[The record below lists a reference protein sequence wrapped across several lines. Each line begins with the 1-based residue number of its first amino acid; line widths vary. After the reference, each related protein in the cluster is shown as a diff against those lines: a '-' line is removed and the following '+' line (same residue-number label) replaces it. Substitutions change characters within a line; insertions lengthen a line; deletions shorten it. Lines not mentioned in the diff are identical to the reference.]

1 MAYIKYG
8 LVSDG
13 NGTWS
18 DFSDP
23 SYTVRSFN
31 YPQKDVLINKYDI
44 QYHTY
49 YQNNDGTW
57 KYSDNYYYGTVTPST
72 ASVFS
77 KNQENWFYP
86 SITQSSLDPLTQSYL
101 DTQNQYQLSTG
112 NPVSP
117 NADGKYNSGISV
129 NVNGTLEL
137 VSSAEDNLLASGFDD
152 PGTYYIQMP
161 LWSLPGT
168 SVSPTL
174 NRSLS
179 SITFSSSDTFSPS
192 ATVTIPFNS
201 SELELPFDD
210 PTTTDELWRIDRDV
224 LINNAIVNSGSVDL
238 SNVKRIKMTLVSSG
252 GAITF
257 KTGQM
262 KMVPSAYS
270 HYYANVDNK
279 TGLLKREDWPT
290 ISQNNLPVLL
300 QDGIKIKNF
309 SYIAKLHLDSVP
321 VSGNHEFSMFGRV
334 NPNFEYNPS
343 SPTSSTNS
351 YLRSKLL
358 IGPTSCT
365 INLYEDCEDNL
376 DNVVFTITRNSILTS
391 GDYYF
396 ITTFQD
402 DHWEAQFFS
411 APEENFIK
419 DIILETGT
427 QTISNAW
434 LSGDNISP
442 FNASIGKG
450 YAGYQMKPNQYGNF
464 YLDYIYSKNAI
475 IAEYESKTFNSYS
488 PVTGVSL
495 FTNAV
500 PDLNLF
506 SSTLTDFKRVVDTN
520 NFNYSGKSEVGFI
533 AEPQNAEKDDVVV
546 EEDTQIVYSNKS
558 LKITKKKNARIAAIK
573 YSSKLQ
579 INDFSK
585 LIFKAKLRYNDI
597 LNKGDFKVVFWN
609 EDRTRVLYIQDIKN
623 LIPNDWNDIEIPI
636 YSNKLYNNKFIFE
649 IGHYGQIDPV
659 PPITDPYGWFWIEQ
673 AELTLE
679 SIEWEAS
686 NNGGASYVP
695 FLTAIN
701 DKYNTINFASQNYY
715 TSLLNKNPYILW
727 EFNDI
732 RYDTFFTG
740 GDGRDKISGAL
751 YTSSGTVLS
760 YQHLINTPG
769 SVVAGSAYVVPA
781 SVNNY
786 YSNKAVAIYG
796 GTNSYVTTSNSET
809 LNQIFGIDPSTPSDI
824 TSSIRFYTDTT
835 GNTINLLSCQGTATG
850 SWKMDISSTA
860 NLVFTALNVG
870 TVTATIPFS
879 TKTGFTTKTWDDKDW
894 HTASFSYD
902 STDNLL
908 SLYWDGKLI
917 KTQTL
922 STDLK
927 LNSIFSIFGPAA
939 TTPHN
944 SWNSFNSTYPF
955 LFVDNVSVHKE
966 VLSQKELFDDNIA
979 ADATYNQLKIR
990 ARAYTKN
997 AWLVGYEAIPHYA
1010 KLGRLREIQ
1019 SQSKIIFNTAIFDQ
1033 STFGID

>member
-23 SYTVRSFN
+23 SYTIRSFN
-31 YPQKDVLINKYDI
+31 YPQKDVSINNYDI

-49 YQNNDGTW
+49 YQNTEGIW
-57 KYSDNYYYGTVTPST
+57 GYSDDYYYGTVTPST
-72 ASVFS
+72 ASVYS
-77 KNQENWFYP
+77 KNQENWSYP
-86 SITQSSLDPLTQSYL
+86 STTQSTLDPLTQSIL
-101 DTQNQYQLSTG
+101 DNQTQYQLETG
-112 NPVSP
+112 NPVSA

-129 NVNGTLEL
+129 SVNGTVEI
-137 VSSAEDNLLASGFDD
+137 VSLAQDNLLASGFND

-161 LWSLPGT
+161 IWSLPGT
-168 SVSPTL
+168 SVTPTL

-179 SITFSSSDTFSPS
+179 SITFSSSETFSPA
-192 ATVTIPFNS
+192 ATVTIPFDS
-201 SELELPFDD
+201 SELELPLDD

-224 LINNAIVNSGSVDL
+224 LVNQSIVGSGSVDL

-252 GAITF
+252 GAFTF

-262 KMVPSAYS
+262 KMIPSSYS

-279 TGLLKREDWPT
+279 VGFLKREDWPT
-290 ISQNNLPVLL
+290 ISQSHLPVLL

-309 SYIAKLHLDSVP
+309 SYVAKLHLDSVP
-321 VSGNHEFSMFGRV
+321 LSGNHEFSMFGRV
-334 NPNFEYNPS
+334 NPDFEYNPA
-343 SPTSSTNS
+343 SPSSSTNC

-358 IGPTSCT
+358 VGPTSCT
-365 INLYEDCEDNL
+365 INLYEDSEDNL
-376 DNVVFTITRNSILTS
+376 DNVVFTITTNEILNG

-396 ITTFQD
+396 ITSFQD
-402 DHWEAQFFS
+402 GQWESKLFT
-411 APEENFIK
+411 APEENFTENIV
-419 DIILETGT
+419 LETGL
-427 QTISNAW
+427 QTISNTW
-434 LSGDNISP
+434 LSGDNITP
-442 FNASIGKG
+442 FDPDIGRG
-450 YAGYQMKPNQYGNF
+450 YAGYQIKPNVYGNF
-464 YLDYIYSKNAI
+464 YLDYIYSKNAV

-506 SSTLTDFKRVVDTN
+506 SSNLTDFKRVSDTN
-520 NFNYSGKSEVGFI
+520 NFNYSGKSEVGFV
-533 AEPQNAEKDDVVV
+533 AEPQDPEKDDVVI
-546 EEDTQIVYSNKS
+546 EEDTQIIYSSKS
-558 LKITKKKNARIAAIK
+558 LKITKKKNARIAAIQ

-585 LIFKAKLRYNDI
+585 LIFKTKLRYNDI
-597 LNKGDFKVVFWN
+597 LKNGDFKVVFWN
-609 EDRTRVLYIQDIKN
+609 ENRTRVLYIQDIKN
-623 LIPNDWNDIEIPI
+623 LVPNYWNEVEIPI
-636 YSNKLYNNKFIFE
+636 YNNKLCNNKFIFE

-673 AELTLE
+673 PELTLE

-701 DKYNTINFASQNYY
+701 DKYKTINFASQNYY

-727 EFNDI
+727 EFNDE

-740 GDGRDKISGAL
+740 GDNRNKVTSQLI
-751 YTSSGTVLS
+751 TSSGTVLS
-760 YQHLINTPG
+760 YQHIVNTPG
-769 SVVAGSAYVVPA
+769 TVVAGSAYTIPA

-786 YSNKAVAIYG
+786 YSNRAVAIYG
-796 GTNSYVTTSNSET
+796 GTDSYIVTNSQT
-809 LNQIFGIDPSTPSDI
+809 LNQVFDIDPITPSDI

-835 GNTINLLSCQGTATG
+835 NNTINLLSCQGTATG
-850 SWKMDISSTA
+850 SWKMDISGTA
-860 NLVFTALNVG
+860 NLVFTSLNVG
-870 TVTATIPFS
+870 TVTASLPFS
-879 TKTGFTTKTWDDKDW
+879 TKTGYTDKTWNDKDW
-894 HTASFSYD
+894 HTASFSYNAAN
-902 STDNLL
+902 NLL
-908 SLYWDGKLI
+908 SLYWDGKLL
-917 KTQTL
+917 KTQIL

-927 LNSIFSIFGPAA
+927 MNSTFGVLGPAA

-966 VLSQKELFDDNIA
+966 VLSQSELSDDNIA
-979 ADATYNQLKIR
+979 AEATYNQLRIR
-990 ARAYTKN
+990 AKAYTKN

-1010 KLGRLREIQ
+1010 KLGRLKEVQ
-1019 SQSKIIFNTAIFDQ
+1019 TQSKIIFNTAIFDQ